1 MQNLVEAIAMKQ
13 RNVMEIRQKYLLSV
27 IIALLVA
34 VTGCSTSTTY
44 REPITQFQSAVN
56 QTIATVQPYFIE
68 VNRVEAEYQ
77 LYSALKNK
85 EDWGTQHL
93 DRALDGQQIA
103 LRLQALQLIVDH
115 TRVLSDIVNATAP
128 QEMKEAAEA
137 LGASAQGLARAVD
150 SLAKKDD
157 VSNSKGAEDSAVRN
171 FSTPLTEIVNLVGEK
186 AIEYKQTKA
195 IEEAVLKAEKPLGDL
210 IELLESD
217 LQTIVNERR
226 QAFQGIATVRL
237 ELFNE
242 IRKTTKPEKIDSL
255 IQEVLDLNSRVDTIE
270 SINVTSL
277 LQGLKSTHKAL
288 VEFVKSDRTPANL
301 TQFVASV
308 DAFAD
313 NVEAVSSVIQSLRE
327 FDRGGLPC
335 PQF

>member
-313 NVEAVSSVIQSLRE
+313 NVEAVSSVIQSLKRI
-327 FDRGGLPC
+327 
-335 PQF
+335 